1 MPNDYCGLSEVEL
14 AEVRERHRHFVPVR
28 VDDRT
33 TIFIAPSRN
42 VEEARKRFIKEV
54 KYWRTKHL
62 QDE

>member
-1 MPNDYCGLSEVEL
+1 MSHNFCGLTDAEL
-14 AEVRERHRHFVPVR
+14 AEVRERHRHFVPVQ

-33 TIFIAPSRN
+33 TIFIDPLRDA
-42 VEEARKRFIKEV
+42 EKAKKRFIKEV